1 MVVEW
6 LKKLF
11 EKNNFLP
18 ESSDL
23 KRENKVKRNKET
35 RKNKGMFS
43 SLSPDSTT
51 KKVWQFKLN
60 YN

>member
-35 RKNKGMFS
+35 RKNKGIFS
-43 SLSPDSTT
+43 SLSPDSTAE
-51 KKVWQFKLN
+51 KVWQFKLN